1 MLRVVCTRLCA
12 VLMGHELDA
21 RPNKLMLKKKKKHLS
36 QQLIINLYLVYLH
49 EGEHACIRFLWHSHT
64 HVHQHAA
71 ETLDSEELFFSKIE

>member
-1 MLRVVCTRLCA
+1 
-12 VLMGHELDA
+12 MGHELDA
-21 RPNKLMLKKKKKHLS
+21 RPNKLMLKKKKKHLW
-36 QQLIINLYLVYLH
+36 QQLIINLYLVYLQ